1 MRRDT
6 RSGCWA
12 CRRGRG
18 WGGSVGIYACLR
30 RPPAAVADAG
40 ERRQRLR
47 PAAVA
52 AAAGPVAPPE
62 GGGTPGALVLP
73 GRYSVALYQHWDGK
87 WTALGAPGS
96 VTVVADPASTPPL
109 AAMQAHVAFLDKLDK
124 LQAAVNAAT
133 AYAGQIST

>member
-30 RPPAAVADAG
+30 RPPVAVADAG

-52 AAAGPVAPPE
+52 AAA
-62 GGGTPGALVLP
+62 VLP
-73 GRYSVALYQHWDGK
+73 GRYSVALYQHGDGK
-87 WTALGAPGS
+87 WTARGAPGS

-109 AAMQAHVAFLDKLDK
+109 AAMQAHV
-124 LQAAVNAAT
+124 
-133 AYAGQIST
+133 